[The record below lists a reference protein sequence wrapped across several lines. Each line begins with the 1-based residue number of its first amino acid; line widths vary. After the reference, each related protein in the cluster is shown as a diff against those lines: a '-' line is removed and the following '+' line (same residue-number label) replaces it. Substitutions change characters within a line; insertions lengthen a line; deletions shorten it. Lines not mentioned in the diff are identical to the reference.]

1 MNAPRRHPLV
11 RSDIEQ
17 AARYYEGKKPGLG
30 VEFTEELESVIAVI
44 GNRPL
49 RYSVRFGAWRRA
61 NLRRFPYAIF
71 YQVFDNSP
79 VIFAVL
85 YGRSDFKPILEGRD
99 L

>member
-11 RSDIEQ
+11 KSDIEQ
-17 AARYYEGKKPGLG
+17 AARYYEQKKPVLG
-30 VEFTEELESVIAVI
+30 TDFIEEVQQVI
-44 GNRPL
+44 GAIANQPL

-71 YQVFDNSP
+71 YQLFEDAP

-85 YGRSDFKPILEGRD
+85 YGRSDFKPLLEGRD

>member
-11 RSDIEQ
+11 KSDIEQ

-30 VEFTEELESVIAVI
+30 TDFTEEVQRIIGVIASQ
-44 GNRPL
+44 PL
-49 RYSVRFGAWRRA
+49 RYSAGFGNWRRA

-71 YQVFDNSP
+71 YQVFEDAP

-85 YGRSDFKPILEGRD
+85 YGRSDFKPVLEGRE